1 MIMNEMRSSSE
12 NRREFDRLYLEY
24 RLQLIQYVVATINDR
39 DIAEDIVQEIFYEA
53 MRRHKAFEEH
63 PKQIGWLYKAA
74 GYKIKEFQ
82 RKLAQQDEVCPLPE
96 QMEPCDFEEGYSKT
110 EMDMMIGQALTD
122 IELLRFRRY
131 FLWGESTAEIARKEN
146 ISENNMRV
154 RISRLKQKINMI
166 LQQE

>member
-24 RLQLIQYVVATINDR
+24 RLKLVQYVCATINDR
-39 DIAEDIVQEIFYEA
+39 DMAEDIVQEIFYEA
-53 MRRHKAFEEH
+53 MRRNKVFAEH

-82 RKLAQQDEVCPLPE
+82 RKLAQQDEVCVAPE
-96 QMEPCDFEEGYSKT
+96 QIESCDFEEGYSKS
-110 EMDMMIGQALTD
+110 EMNMMIREALTD
-122 IELLRFRRY
+122 KELLRFRRY

-146 ISENNMRV
+146 VSENNMRV
-154 RISRLKQKINMI
+154 RISRLKQKINRI